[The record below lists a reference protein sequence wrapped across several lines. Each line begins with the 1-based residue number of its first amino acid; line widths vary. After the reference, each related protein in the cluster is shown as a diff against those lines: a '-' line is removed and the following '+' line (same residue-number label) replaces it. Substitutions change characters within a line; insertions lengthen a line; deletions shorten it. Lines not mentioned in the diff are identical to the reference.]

1 MYGNAE
7 AASRHPPASGNELRA
22 REYMVVGGHTWM
34 LTLAT
39 QAVFADHFASDSAFV
54 IAVAGTGLSLSMALL
69 AWFMITGRARALRLA
84 AEMTRELRHMAQH
97 DSLTGLPNRVLFSDR
112 VQHELAYA
120 KRHGERFAMIFFDL
134 DKFKSINDNHGH
146 AVGDMLLR
154 QAAERLQKA
163 VRASDTVSRIGGDE
177 FVVLMGEL
185 AAANAALALAE
196 KIRQAVRHPYSIDGR
211 ELTISCSVGVAIY
224 PDDGDNEVAL
234 FKSADEAMYRAKE
247 DGRDSIRLAA

>member
-1 MYGNAE
+1 
-7 AASRHPPASGNELRA
+7 
-22 REYMVVGGHTWM
+22 
-34 LTLAT
+34 
-39 QAVFADHFASDSAFV
+39 
-54 IAVAGTGLSLSMALL
+54 
-69 AWFMITGRARALRLA
+69 
-84 AEMTRELRHMAQH
+84 
-97 DSLTGLPNRVLFSDR
+97 
-112 VQHELAYA
+112 
-120 KRHGERFAMIFFDL
+120 MIFFDL

-185 AAANAALALAE
+185 VAANAALALAE